1 MSLICPNIVSF
12 KWPRPNDEIV
22 LTWQI
27 KSNAQQMSKYNRY
40 SFLLWEN
47 EPLNETFNPLW
58 LPMAP
63 YEIYPDIKS
72 HLNHFLVPTPH
83 ITDHKGGG
91 RMWLCHYGIDLYF
104 AVYSQTGTP
113 PITPWDIVARYI
125 VIILLSDHIGLLHFM
140 ERKSEVVWWTRIEV
154 HCVKNQF
161 EWMFSWFSLSVSLDL
176 RSWQFLVMRLHNI
189 FLSNKKS
196 EWEKIPVLIAA

>member
-1 MSLICPNIVSF
+1 
-12 KWPRPNDEIV
+12 
-22 LTWQI
+22 
-27 KSNAQQMSKYNRY
+27 MSKYNRY

-47 EPLNETFNPLW
+47 DPLNETFNPLW

-83 ITDHKGGG
+83 ITGRRGWGTHVIVSLCYWFILCSLLSGGN
-91 RMWLCHYGIDLYF
+91 
-104 AVYSQTGTP
+104 P
-113 PITPWDIVARYI
+113 PITPAIVARYN
-125 VIILLSDHIGLLHFM
+125 VIILLSDHIGVLHFM
-140 ERKSEVVWWTRIEV
+140 DRKFGACVMEV

-176 RSWQFLVMRLHNI
+176 RSWQFLVMGLHNI
-189 FLSNKKS
+189 FLSKNSVLVRKNPCLNCSLKVAPWQS
-196 EWEKIPVLIAA
+196 EGTAFSGDILYLFELFYGISTRNRMQ

>member
-1 MSLICPNIVSF
+1 MGKWAIKWNFQPFMTSDGTLWNISWYKIPFKSLSRSNTAYNGPQGWGEQVIVSLWYWF
-12 KWPRPNDEIV
+12 ILCSLLSDE
-22 LTWQI
+22 
-27 KSNAQQMSKYNRY
+27 
-40 SFLLWEN
+40 
-47 EPLNETFNPLW
+47 
-58 LPMAP
+58 
-63 YEIYPDIKS
+63 
-72 HLNHFLVPTPH
+72 
-83 ITDHKGGG
+83 
-91 RMWLCHYGIDLYF
+91 
-104 AVYSQTGTP
+104 TP

-140 ERKSEVVWWTRIEV
+140 ERKSEVVWWTRIKV

-176 RSWQFLVMRLHNI
+176 RSWQFLVMGLHNI